1 MISSCARNTISR
13 DCFELVVLI
22 MNANRQTATCA
33 LPGYGGPAVRSAK
46 YEALLRVAA
55 AGAVLLL
62 TAATPA
68 KQLVCL
74 ETGDGRVFQTD
85 LESVWGDFGTC
96 EEVTVEVSSDQGH
109 IAYVCQSKEA
119 GWAVSVAAEPFRL
132 YVHSLDRTFKVD
144 YCGFQ

>member
-1 MISSCARNTISR
+1 MNAIRPTASCA
-13 DCFELVVLI
+13 LH
-22 MNANRQTATCA
+22 
-33 LPGYGGPAVRSAK
+33 GYGRPAGRSAK
-46 YEALLRVAA
+46 CKSPLRVAA

-74 ETGDGRVFQTD
+74 ETRDGRVFQTD

-96 EEVTVEVSSDQGH
+96 EEVSIEVSSDQGH
-109 IAYVCQSKEA
+109 IAYICASKEA